1 MNGIIGVNKPQGFT
15 SFDVIAKLRGI
26 LKIKRIG
33 HGGTLDPMATGVLPV
48 FIGTATKACDI
59 IPDTSKAYRAGFRLG
74 ISTDTL
80 DITGKITAEYSLKV
94 TKKDILDVIPKFTGN
109 IKQIPPMY
117 SAIKIGGQKLCDL
130 ARKGIEME
138 RPEREITVDSIKLES
153 FDEDSQSGVISVIC
167 SKGTYIRSLIN
178 DIGNSLGCGCAMTSL
193 VRTWSGGFSL
203 SDCFTLEEIQN
214 LADSEN
220 IENTALISVEM
231 VFSGLPKLRF
241 NEVQTRMYRNG
252 VKLDLNRI
260 NNIKQD
266 VCRYSVYG
274 CDGEFIGVACADFE
288 KCELRVVKNFI

>member
-1 MNGIIGVNKPQGFT
+1 MNGVLCVNKPEGFT

-26 LKIKRIG
+26 LKIRRLG

-48 FIGTATKACDI
+48 FVGTATKACDI
-59 IPDTSKAYRAGFRLG
+59 IPDSSKAYRAGFRLG

-80 DITGKITAEYSLKV
+80 DITGKITSEHSLKV
-94 TKKDILDVIPKFTGN
+94 TEKDILDVIPKFTGN

-167 SKGTYIRSLIN
+167 SKGTYIRSLID
-178 DIGNSLGCGCAMTSL
+178 DIGNSLNCGGVMTSL

-203 SDCFTLEEIQN
+203 EDCFTLEEIQN
-214 LADSEN
+214 LADSGN
-220 IENTALISVEM
+220 IENAALISVAC
-231 VFSGLPKLRF
+231 VFSGLPKIRL
-241 NEVQTRMYRNG
+241 NKVQTRMYKNG

-260 NNIKQD
+260 NHIKPEFS
-266 VCRYSVYG
+266 RYSVYG
-274 CDGEFIGVACADFE
+274 YDHEFIGVACADFE
-288 KCELRVVKNFI
+288 KGELRVVKNFI

>member
-15 SFDVIAKLRGI
+15 SFDVISKLRGI

-48 FIGTATKACDI
+48 FIGNATKACDI
-59 IPDTSKAYRAGFRLG
+59 IPDTSKAYCAGFRLG

-94 TKKDILDVIPKFTGN
+94 TKKDILDIIPQFTGN

-117 SAIKIGGQKLCDL
+117 SAVKIGGQKLCDL
-130 ARKGIEME
+130 ARKGIETK
-138 RPEREITVDSIKLES
+138 RSEREITVESIKLES

-167 SKGTYIRSLIN
+167 SKGTYIRSLID
-178 DIGNSLGCGCAMTSL
+178 DIGNSLGCGGVMTSL

-203 SDCFTLEEIQN
+203 SDCFTLEEIQE
-214 LADSEN
+214 LADSGN
-220 IENTALISVEM
+220 IENTAIISVECI
-231 VFSGLPKLRF
+231 FSGLPKLRL

-252 VKLDLNRI
+252 VKLDLKRI
-260 NNIKQD
+260 NNILPD
-266 VCRYSVYG
+266 VCEYSVYG
-274 CDGEFIGVACADFE
+274 FNNEFIGIAGADFE
-288 KCELRVVKNFI
+288 NAELRVVKNFI

>member
-59 IPDTSKAYRAGFRLG
+59 VPDSSKAYRAGFRLG

-80 DITGKITAEYSLKV
+80 DITGEVTAESSLKV
-94 TKKDILDVIPKFTGN
+94 TEKDILDTIQQFIGN

-138 RPEREITVDSIKLES
+138 RPEREITVESIELES
-153 FDEDSQSGVISVIC
+153 FDENSQSGVISVIC
-167 SKGTYIRSLIN
+167 SKGTYIRSLID
-178 DIGNSLGCGCAMTSL
+178 DIGNALGCGGVMTSL
-193 VRTWSGGFSL
+193 VRTWSGGLSL
-203 SDCFTLEEIQN
+203 SDCHTLEEIQQ
-214 LADSEN
+214 AKDEN
-220 IENTALISVEM
+220 RLESLIVPIKY
-231 VFSGLPKLRF
+231 VFAGLPELRL

-266 VCRYSVYG
+266 ICKYSVYG
-274 CDGEFIGVACADFE
+274 FDSEFIGIARADFE
-288 KCELRVVKNFI
+288 NAELRVVKNFI